1 MPLPHNLAPQPQSM
15 QQLAT
20 EETLRR
26 NMEKLRHEL
35 GSVICA
41 ALDNKEVIEI
51 MVNPD
56 GYIWLDRL
64 SRGMENTNQ
73 RISADRLL
81 AALGTIAAML
91 RSEINKNSPI
101 LEGELPLDGSR
112 VQGIIPPVT
121 KSASIAI
128 RKHSS
133 AVFPI
138 ERYIA
143 EGRLSES
150 GWQYLKNAIET
161 RKNILIA
168 GGTGSG
174 KTTFVNAVLDSLSK
188 LREDDRVLILEDTV
202 ELQCNMPNL
211 FQMRTDSKSNSTMQ
225 KLVRA
230 SLRLRPDRIIVGEV
244 RGGEALDLLKSWNTG
259 HPGGICTIHA
269 NSAQSSLIRM
279 EQLISEVSK
288 TPMKELIGEAIDI
301 IVFLKRI
308 ARLGP
313 IVQEILEVKGVN
325 KGEYQ
330 CALVEER
337 IDDAAKKRM
346 ED

>member
-1 MPLPHNLAPQPQSM
+1 MLISDA
-15 QQLAT
+15 QQLAN
-20 EETLRR
+20 EEILRR
-26 NMEKLRHEL
+26 NMDKLRHEL
-35 GSVICA
+35 GSVICH
-41 ALDNKEVIEI
+41 ALDDKEVIEI

-64 SRGMENTNQ
+64 SSGMERTGKK
-73 RISADRLL
+73 ISPERLL

-91 RSEINKNSPI
+91 RTELNKHSPI

-112 VQGIIPPVT
+112 VEGVIPPVVR
-121 KSASIAI
+121 SASVSI

-138 ERYIA
+138 SRYIA
-143 EGRLSES
+143 EGRISQA
-150 GWQYLKNAIET
+150 GWDYLRDAIET

-174 KTTFVNAVLDSLSK
+174 KTTFVNAILDALSR

-202 ELQCNMPNL
+202 ELQCKMPNV
-211 FQMRTDSKSNSTMQ
+211 FGMRTDAKSSTTMQ

-259 HPGGICTIHA
+259 HPGGICTVHA
-269 NSAQSSLIRM
+269 NSARSSLIRM

-288 TPMKELIGEAIDI
+288 TPMKDLIGEALDVV
-301 IVFLKRI
+301 VFLKRVAQI
-308 ARLGP
+308 GP
-313 IVQEILEVKGVN
+313 IVAEIVEVDGIQDGDYVCKN
-325 KGEYQ
+325 I
-330 CALVEER
+330 R
-337 IDDAAKKRM
+337 T
-346 ED
+346 

>member
-1 MPLPHNLAPQPQSM
+1 MLIGDA
-15 QQLAT
+15 QQIAN

-35 GSVICA
+35 GSIICN
-41 ALDNKEVIEI
+41 ALDDKEVIEI

-56 GYIWLDRL
+56 GHIWIDRL
-64 SRGMENTNQ
+64 SYGMENTGKK
-73 RISADRLL
+73 ISPERLL

-91 RSEINKNSPI
+91 RTELNKNSPI

-112 VQGIIPPVT
+112 VEGVIPPVV
-121 KSASIAI
+121 KSASMSI

-138 ERYIA
+138 ERYIE
-143 EGRLSES
+143 EGRISKT
-150 GWQYLKNAIET
+150 GWGFLRDAIET

-174 KTTFVNAVLDSLSK
+174 KTTFVNAILDALAQ

-202 ELQCNMPNL
+202 ELQCKMPNV
-211 FQMRTDSKSNSTMQ
+211 FEMRTDAKSNTTMQ
-225 KLVRA
+225 KLVKA

-244 RGGEALDLLKSWNTG
+244 RGGEALDLLKSWSTG
-259 HPGGICTIHA
+259 HPGGICTVHA
-269 NSAQSSLIRM
+269 NSARSSLIRM

-288 TPMKELIGEAIDI
+288 TPMKDLIGEALDVV
-301 IVFLKRI
+301 VFLKRVAQI
-308 ARLGP
+308 GP
-313 IVQEILEVKGVN
+313 IVAEIVEVSGVQD
-325 KGEYQ
+325 GEYV
-330 CALVEER
+330 CKS
-337 IDDAAKKRM
+337 IST
-346 ED
+346 

>member
-1 MPLPHNLAPQPQSM
+1 MLVGDA
-15 QQLAT
+15 QQIAN

-35 GSVICA
+35 GSIICN
-41 ALDNKEVIEI
+41 ALDDKEVIEI

-64 SRGMENTNQ
+64 SYGMENTGKK
-73 RISADRLL
+73 ISPERLL

-91 RSEINKNSPI
+91 RTELNKNSPI

-112 VQGIIPPVT
+112 VEGVIPPVV
-121 KSASIAI
+121 KSASMSI

-138 ERYIA
+138 ERYIE
-143 EGRLSES
+143 EGRISKT
-150 GWQYLKNAIET
+150 GWGFLRDAIET

-174 KTTFVNAVLDSLSK
+174 KTTFVNAILDALAQ

-202 ELQCNMPNL
+202 ELQCKMPNV
-211 FQMRTDSKSNSTMQ
+211 FEMRTDAKSNTTMQ
-225 KLVRA
+225 KLVKA

-259 HPGGICTIHA
+259 HPGGICTVHA
-269 NSAQSSLIRM
+269 NSARSSLIRM

-288 TPMKELIGEAIDI
+288 TPMKDLIGEALDVV
-301 IVFLKRI
+301 VFLKRVAQI
-308 ARLGP
+308 GP
-313 IVQEILEVKGVN
+313 IVAEIVEVSGIQD
-325 KGEYQ
+325 GEYA
-330 CALVEER
+330 CKS
-337 IDDAAKKRM
+337 IST
-346 ED
+346 

>member
-1 MPLPHNLAPQPQSM
+1 MLISDAN
-15 QQLAT
+15 
-20 EETLRR
+20 EEILRR
-26 NMEKLRHEL
+26 NMDKLRHEL
-35 GSVICA
+35 GSVICH
-41 ALDNKEVIEI
+41 ALDDKEVIEI

-64 SRGMENTNQ
+64 SSGMERTGKK
-73 RISADRLL
+73 ISPERLL

-91 RSEINKNSPI
+91 RTELNKHSPI

-112 VQGIIPPVT
+112 VEGVIPPVVR
-121 KSASIAI
+121 SASMSI

-138 ERYIA
+138 SRYIA
-143 EGRLSES
+143 EGRISQA
-150 GWQYLKNAIET
+150 GWDYLRDAIET

-174 KTTFVNAVLDSLSK
+174 KTTFVNAILDALSR

-202 ELQCNMPNL
+202 ELQCKMPNV
-211 FQMRTDSKSNSTMQ
+211 FGMRTDAKSSTTMQ

-259 HPGGICTIHA
+259 HPGGICTVHA
-269 NSAQSSLIRM
+269 NSARSSLIRM

-288 TPMKELIGEAIDI
+288 TPMKDLIGEALDVV
-301 IVFLKRI
+301 VFLKRVAQI
-308 ARLGP
+308 GP
-313 IVQEILEVKGVN
+313 IVAEIVEVDGIQDGDYVCKN
-325 KGEYQ
+325 I
-330 CALVEER
+330 R
-337 IDDAAKKRM
+337 T
-346 ED
+346 

>member
-1 MPLPHNLAPQPQSM
+1 MLISDA
-15 QQLAT
+15 QQLAN
-20 EETLRR
+20 EEILRR
-26 NMEKLRHEL
+26 NMDKLRHEL
-35 GSVICA
+35 GSVICH
-41 ALDNKEVIEI
+41 ALDDKEVIEI

-64 SRGMENTNQ
+64 SSGMERTGKK
-73 RISADRLL
+73 ISPERLL

-91 RSEINKNSPI
+91 RTELNKHSPI

-112 VQGIIPPVT
+112 VEGVIPPIVR
-121 KSASIAI
+121 SASMSI

-138 ERYIA
+138 SRYIA
-143 EGRLSES
+143 EGRISQA
-150 GWQYLKNAIET
+150 GWDYLRDAIET

-174 KTTFVNAVLDSLSK
+174 KTTFVNAILDALSR

-202 ELQCNMPNL
+202 ELQCKMPNV
-211 FQMRTDSKSNSTMQ
+211 FGMRTDAKSSTTMQ

-259 HPGGICTIHA
+259 HPGGICTVHA
-269 NSAQSSLIRM
+269 NSARSSLIRM

-288 TPMKELIGEAIDI
+288 TPMKDLIGEALDVV
-301 IVFLKRI
+301 VFLKRVAQI
-308 ARLGP
+308 GP
-313 IVQEILEVKGVN
+313 IVAEIVEVDGIQDGDYVCKN
-325 KGEYQ
+325 I
-330 CALVEER
+330 R
-337 IDDAAKKRM
+337 T
-346 ED
+346 

>member
-1 MPLPHNLAPQPQSM
+1 MLISDAN
-15 QQLAT
+15 
-20 EETLRR
+20 EELLRR
-26 NMEKLRHEL
+26 NMDKLRHEL
-35 GSVICA
+35 GSVICH
-41 ALDNKEVIEI
+41 ALDDKEVIEI

-64 SRGMENTNQ
+64 SSGMERTGKK
-73 RISADRLL
+73 ISPERLL

-91 RSEINKNSPI
+91 RTELNKHSPI

-112 VQGIIPPVT
+112 VEGVIPPVVR
-121 KSASIAI
+121 SASMSI

-138 ERYIA
+138 SRYIA
-143 EGRLSES
+143 EGRISQA
-150 GWQYLKNAIET
+150 GWDYLRDAIET

-174 KTTFVNAVLDSLSK
+174 KTTFVNAILDALSR

-202 ELQCNMPNL
+202 ELQCKMPNV
-211 FQMRTDSKSNSTMQ
+211 FGMRTDAKSSTTMQ

-259 HPGGICTIHA
+259 HPGGICTVHA
-269 NSAQSSLIRM
+269 NSARSSLIRM

-288 TPMKELIGEAIDI
+288 TPMKDLIGEALDVV
-301 IVFLKRI
+301 VFLKRVAQI
-308 ARLGP
+308 GP
-313 IVQEILEVKGVN
+313 IVAEIVEVDGIQDGDYVCKN
-325 KGEYQ
+325 I
-330 CALVEER
+330 R
-337 IDDAAKKRM
+337 T
-346 ED
+346 

>member
-1 MPLPHNLAPQPQSM
+1 MLISDA
-15 QQLAT
+15 QQLAN
-20 EETLRR
+20 EEILRR
-26 NMEKLRHEL
+26 NMDKLRHEL
-35 GSVICA
+35 GSVICH
-41 ALDNKEVIEI
+41 ALDDKEVIEI

-64 SRGMENTNQ
+64 SSGMERTGKK
-73 RISADRLL
+73 ISPERLL

-91 RSEINKNSPI
+91 RTELNKHFPI

-112 VQGIIPPVT
+112 VEGVIPPVVR
-121 KSASIAI
+121 SASMSI

-138 ERYIA
+138 SRYIA
-143 EGRLSES
+143 EGRISQA
-150 GWQYLKNAIET
+150 GWDYLRDAIET

-174 KTTFVNAVLDSLSK
+174 KTTFVNAILDALSR

-202 ELQCNMPNL
+202 ELQCKMPNV
-211 FQMRTDSKSNSTMQ
+211 FGMRTDAKSSTTMQ

-259 HPGGICTIHA
+259 HPGGICTVHA
-269 NSAQSSLIRM
+269 NSARSSLIRM

-288 TPMKELIGEAIDI
+288 TPMKDLIGEALDVV
-301 IVFLKRI
+301 VFLKRVAQI
-308 ARLGP
+308 GP
-313 IVQEILEVKGVN
+313 IVAEIVEVDGIQDGDYVCKN
-325 KGEYQ
+325 I
-330 CALVEER
+330 R
-337 IDDAAKKRM
+337 T
-346 ED
+346 

>member
-1 MPLPHNLAPQPQSM
+1 MVDRGDFLLLTSGDA
-15 QQLAT
+15 QQLAN

-35 GSVICA
+35 GSVICT
-41 ALDNKEVIEI
+41 ALDDKEVIEI

-64 SRGMENTNQ
+64 SLGMENTGKK
-73 RISADRLL
+73 ITHERLL

-91 RSEINKNSPI
+91 RTELNKHSPI

-112 VQGIIPPVT
+112 VEGVIPPVV
-121 KSASIAI
+121 KAASVSI

-138 ERYIA
+138 ERYIE
-143 EGRLSES
+143 EGRISQT
-150 GWQYLKNAIET
+150 GWDYLQDAIET

-174 KTTFVNAVLDSLSK
+174 KTTFVNAILDALSR
-188 LREDDRVLILEDTV
+188 LRGDDRVLILEDTV
-202 ELQCNMPNL
+202 ELQCKMQNV
-211 FQMRTDSKSNSTMQ
+211 FEMRTDAKSNTTMQ
-225 KLVRA
+225 KLVKA

-259 HPGGICTIHA
+259 HPGYLHYSC
-269 NSAQSSLIRM
+269 
-279 EQLISEVSK
+279 EQRQKLADSYGAVDFGS
-288 TPMKELIGEAIDI
+288 
-301 IVFLKRI
+301 
-308 ARLGP
+308 
-313 IVQEILEVKGVN
+313 VQN
-325 KGEYQ
+325 PN
-330 CALVEER
+330 ER
-337 IDDAAKKRM
+337 PHWGGAGCCCLPETHGYGRTYCS
-346 ED
+346 